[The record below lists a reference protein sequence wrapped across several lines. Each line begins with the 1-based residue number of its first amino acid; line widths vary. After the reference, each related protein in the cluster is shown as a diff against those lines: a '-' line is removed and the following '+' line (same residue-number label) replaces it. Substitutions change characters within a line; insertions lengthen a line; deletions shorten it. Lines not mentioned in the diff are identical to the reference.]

1 MLYYDANNEFI
12 TEGFATLK
20 TEAESPDATP
30 AAIAY
35 HELLHAIS
43 RGEGFNYMTGTTRVF
58 DLNKS
63 DLRDLLKELL
73 YAIETERITDRH
85 THRDI
90 VEEAL
95 ESVLVMFTLN
105 N

>member
-1 MLYYDANNEFI
+1 MLYYDPTNETIANGMTI
-12 TEGFATLK
+12 LK
-20 TEAESPDATP
+20 AEAESPDATP

-43 RGEGFNYMTGTTRVF
+43 RGEGFNYLTGTTRVF
-58 DLNKS
+58 DLNKA

-95 ESVLVMFTLN
+95 ESVLCIYA
-105 N
+105 